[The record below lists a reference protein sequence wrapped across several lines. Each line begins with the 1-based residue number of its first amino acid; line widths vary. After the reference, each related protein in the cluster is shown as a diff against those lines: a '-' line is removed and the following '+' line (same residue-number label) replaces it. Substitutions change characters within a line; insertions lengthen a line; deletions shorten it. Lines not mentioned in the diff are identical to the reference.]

1 MIFLNAQI
9 KAMKA
14 IQIVSHLLRMV
25 EQINYM
31 RMNIVENRVWSWGM

>member
-14 IQIVSHLLRMV
+14 IQIVSYLLRMA